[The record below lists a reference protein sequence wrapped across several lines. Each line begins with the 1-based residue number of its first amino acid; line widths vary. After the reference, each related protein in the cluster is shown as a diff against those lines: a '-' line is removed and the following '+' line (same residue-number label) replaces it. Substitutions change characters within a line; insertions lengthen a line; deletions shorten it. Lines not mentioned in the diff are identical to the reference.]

1 MVSKTGSIE
10 HPAEKRAARK
20 ELVQGALNKKLSML
34 ERCIPEASEWIV
46 GPQITI
52 ADVAIWRLL
61 GWLTS
66 GILDGLPTD
75 ILKGCPKIRRVCLA
89 VDAHPKV
96 CEWVAM
102 TYPKN
107 YNRGQY

>member
-1 MVSKTGSIE
+1 M
-10 HPAEKRAARK
+10 A
-20 ELVQGALNKKLSML
+20 GA
-34 ERCIPEASEWIV
+34 
-46 GPQITI
+46 QITI
-52 ADVAIWRLL
+52 ADVTLWRLL
-61 GWLTS
+61 GWLSS